1 MPDIKS
7 TLSSAAKS
15 LSDLSDSSRIDCEW
29 LLCFVLDKP
38 RSYLHS
44 WPEKM
49 LSSDETTQFE
59 KLVNRRA
66 GGEPIAHILGERGFW
81 SLNLKVT
88 TDTLIPRPETE
99 RLVELALELI
109 PNQSQW
115 EILDLGTGTGAI
127 ALSLAMERPACF
139 ISATDQS
146 LAALD
151 VAKQNAK
158 NNKIS
163 NIEFIHSNWFAKLKN
178 KKFDIIVSNPP
189 YIEENDP
196 HLQQGDVRFEP
207 LSALT
212 SGKDGLD
219 DIRTII
225 KNSPVHLTQHG
236 ILLIEHGF
244 NQAEPVCNLLNLAG
258 FNKVKN
264 VKDDN
269 DIPRVSVGHISS

>member
-1 MPDIKS
+1 MPDIKT
-7 TLSSAAKS
+7 TLTSAVKS
-15 LSDLSDSSRIDCEW
+15 LSGLSDSARLDCEW

-44 WPEKM
+44 WPEKN
-49 LSSDETTQFE
+49 LSPDEITQFE
-59 KLVNRRA
+59 KLLNKRVS
-66 GGEPIAHILGERGFW
+66 GEPIAHILGERGFW

-163 NIEFIHSNWFAKLKN
+163 NITFIHSDWFVKLKN
-178 KKFDIIVSNPP
+178 KKFDVIVSNPP

-196 HLQQGDVRFEP
+196 HLQQDDVRFEP

-212 SGKDGLD
+212 SGEDGLD

-225 KNSPVHLTQHG
+225 KNSQAHLTQNG
-236 ILLIEHGF
+236 VLLIEHGYD
-244 NQAEPVCNLLNLAG
+244 QAESVCNLLNLAG
-258 FNKVKN
+258 FNKVEN
-264 VKDDN
+264 FKDDN